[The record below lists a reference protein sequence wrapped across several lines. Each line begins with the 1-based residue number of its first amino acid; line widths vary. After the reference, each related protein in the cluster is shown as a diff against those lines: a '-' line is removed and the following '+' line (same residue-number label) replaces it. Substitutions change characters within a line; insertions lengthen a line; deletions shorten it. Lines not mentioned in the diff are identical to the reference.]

1 MAQIKYIKKTIG
13 ELFDNKR
20 GNSKYTKKYCNLHMG
35 EYEVFTGT
43 TIGSFGFINSY
54 DYDQELLT
62 YTTDGENA
70 GTLKILK
77 GKYSV
82 GGHRAILLPKY
93 ENMNLEYFKKTLQ
106 KDFYNSV
113 KRGDIPSINWERI
126 KNNVVSVPVDENG
139 NFDII
144 EQNEI
149 VKKNNLIEEKKYEL
163 KRKIENINKVEV
175 DFLGTDIS
183 KLKAISFERIFKIE
197 RGKVISK
204 IYINTHKGEYPVYS
218 TQLDEPFGYID
229 TYTYD
234 GEYLIWNT
242 DGLGGYIRHIKGKFS
257 ITNIVGI
264 MKLDNTYKDK
274 INLEYVLRILQPI
287 FRENT
292 KGREGMNGK
301 NEYTKI
307 NSTMIKR
314 LNINIDFPITSN
326 GEIDIKKQEEIVGK
340 YNVLKKVQQSLN
352 EQLEKISNIEIE
364 I

>member
-1 MAQIKYIKKTIG
+1 MSQIKYIKKTIE

-20 GNSKYTKKYCNLHMG
+20 GNSKYTKKYCNLHAG

-43 TIGSFGFINSY
+43 TIGSFGFMNFY
-54 DYDQELLT
+54 DYNQELLT

-93 ENMNLEYFKKTLQ
+93 ENINLEYFEKILQ
-106 KDFYNSV
+106 KCFYDNV
-113 KRGDIPSINWERI
+113 KRGNIPSITWERI
-126 KNNVVSVPVDENG
+126 KNNIISIPVDENG

-144 EQNEI
+144 KQNEI

-163 KRKIENINKVEV
+163 KRRLEVINKVEV
-175 DFLGTDIS
+175 KVLGNDIS
-183 KLKAISFERIFKIE
+183 KLKAIPFEKIFKIE

-204 IYINTHKGEYPVYS
+204 IYINTRKGEYPVYS
-218 TQLDEPFGYID
+218 TQLEEPFGYID
-229 TYTYD
+229 TYMYD

-242 DGLGGYIRHIKGKFS
+242 DGLGGYIRYIKGKFS

-264 MKLDNTYKDK
+264 MKLNNTYKNK
-274 INLEYVLRILQPI
+274 INLEYVLRVLQPI

-292 KGREGMNGK
+292 KGREGINGK

-307 NSTMIKR
+307 NSTMIKE
-314 LNINIDFPITSN
+314 LNIIIDFPITSN

-340 YNVLKKVQQSLN
+340 YNILKKIRQSLN
-352 EQLEKISNIEIE
+352 KQLEKILNIEIE
-364 I
+364 F